1 MVKKVLILGGG
12 FGGVF
17 TAKKLIK
24 QKSIQLDI
32 ELISNNNYFIFQ
44 PLLPE
49 VASGTISESD
59 AVTPLRELLKGIKF
73 RHAEVS
79 KIDVNNRT
87 VSVVQGYRKRSHLL
101 KFDHLVVA
109 LGQESNL
116 DIVPGL
122 RDHSFTIRNLKDAYN
137 LRNHIISCLELAD
150 VTEDLTLKNRLLKFV
165 VVGGGFSGVETI
177 GEIKEMVDRLL
188 IYYPNIC
195 NKDLSFYIVESSNRL
210 LPELTPSISK
220 YISKVFLEEK
230 IKIYSRTKL
239 KEITGTSVYLEN
251 GETIPSGTTISTIG
265 SVVSKLIKNS
275 SLPLDRGKI
284 ITNEFLQVSK
294 LNNVWALGDSALVKN
309 KISKKIAAFAPP
321 TAQFAVREAKL
332 VAKNILAF
340 EKKEKLN
347 TFSYKSLGSL
357 ASLGSRKGVGK
368 ILFFT
373 IKGFSAWLIWR
384 LFYLSFLPSFS
395 TKARIL
401 FSWILE
407 LLVPRNA
414 VMTAP
419 FKTNS
424 VKYQYY
430 KKDDV
435 VFEEGMVA
443 DGFYIVI
450 RGLFKNTYKKT
461 KSGTDYTKLYKK
473 GEHFGSRA
481 ILSGIRRTGTII
493 ALKDSKVLRVDR
505 ESFQLLSKDFEV
517 LRNYFDKY
525 LDRNFEK
532 LDLINEEILP
542 KKK

>member
-309 KISKKIAAFAPP
+309 KISKKISAFA
-321 TAQFAVREAKL
+321 
-332 VAKNILAF
+332 
-340 EKKEKLN
+340 
-347 TFSYKSLGSL
+347 
-357 ASLGSRKGVGK
+357 
-368 ILFFT
+368 
-373 IKGFSAWLIWR
+373 
-384 LFYLSFLPSFS
+384 
-395 TKARIL
+395 
-401 FSWILE
+401 
-407 LLVPRNA
+407 
-414 VMTAP
+414 
-419 FKTNS
+419 
-424 VKYQYY
+424 
-430 KKDDV
+430 
-435 VFEEGMVA
+435 
-443 DGFYIVI
+443 
-450 RGLFKNTYKKT
+450 
-461 KSGTDYTKLYKK
+461 
-473 GEHFGSRA
+473 H
-481 ILSGIRRTGTII
+481 
-493 ALKDSKVLRVDR
+493 
-505 ESFQLLSKDFEV
+505 QLLN
-517 LRNYFDKY
+517 LQ
-525 LDRNFEK
+525 
-532 LDLINEEILP
+532 
-542 KKK
+542 